1 MFNNIIL
8 NLRPN
13 KYNVKLLKTIMTF
26 WSVLNSLYYIDIN
39 YEVNTDQKTLM
50 VSNVLKRIESDYDN
64 LLCVSDDR
72 YIINK

>member
-8 NLRPN
+8 NLRPIN
-13 KYNVKLLKTIMTF
+13 YNVKLLKTIMTF

-39 YEVNTDQKTLM
+39 YEVNTDQKVIM
-50 VSNVLKRIESDYDN
+50 VLKVLKHIESDYDN

-72 YIINK
+72 YIIN